1 MTRYVVVS
9 AFFLAAIT
17 SAVAAGAPPKDFEIV
32 LRSEYFDLHRNA
44 ALAYEKKQYDDAFK
58 KFHRL
63 ACAGDKPSQAVL
75 GEMYLTGKGVQRND
89 LTGYEWFKLAAEY
102 NFGAYQKATKTI
114 EGLLSPAQAQFTAS
128 RVTEL
133 LSVYGMRATNMSC
146 QVGSS
151 TWTASNLKD
160 SVQCTPDSVN
170 NGSQFLLHRCVDEK
184 DTAP

>member
-1 MTRYVVVS
+1 MTRYLL
-9 AFFLAAIT
+9 APTFFLAAIA
-17 SAVAAGAPPKDFEIV
+17 SVMAADAPPKDFELV
-32 LRSEYFDLHRNA
+32 LRSAYYDLQRA
-44 ALAYEKKQYDDAFK
+44 AVQAYEKKKYDDAFQ

-63 ACAGDKPSQAVL
+63 ACAGDKPSQATL

-89 LTGYEWFKLAAEY
+89 LTGYEWFKLASEY
-102 NFGAYQKATKTI
+102 NFGAYQKTTKTI

-133 LSVYGMRATNMSC
+133 LSVYGMRATNTSC

-160 SVQCTPDSVN
+160 AVQCTPDSVN
-170 NGSQFLLHRCVDEK
+170 NGSQFLLRRCVDEK
-184 DTAP
+184 NAAP